1 MSVLFK
7 PDPKS
12 PAELRKKYLRPELMP
27 FGTVAAV
34 TQGLASQGT
43 GPEAG
48 KVGGHGSNAC
58 ASSCTD

>member
-1 MSVLFK
+1 MSVPFK
-7 PDPKS
+7 PDPR
-12 PAELRKKYLRPELMP
+12 AVGELRKKYLRPELTR

-48 KVGGHGSNAC
+48 KVGKGGGNLC
-58 ASSCTD
+58 TSSCTD

>member
-1 MSVLFK
+1 MSVPFK

-12 PAELRKKYLRPELMP
+12 PAELRKKYLRPELMR

-34 TQGLASQGT
+34 TQGAASQGT

-48 KVGGHGSNAC
+48 KVGHTGGNFC
-58 ASSCTD
+58 ASSCTN